1 MGKAKSLH
9 LTDRSMSVVR
19 ESDSLSARFN
29 QIADRYLEMIARDRE
44 NVRGKFTAAEWSQ
57 LIDLAERFDDREQ
70 SAAARLSALLSF
82 AGNRTLRRVLQ
93 GLTGGEL
100 VVLLEL
106 LENEQRGEPP
116 ATHSAARPGHDG

>member
-1 MGKAKSLH
+1 MSKRLQ
-9 LTDRSMSVVR
+9 LYLDDR
-19 ESDSLSARFN
+19 SLSAVRATDSIAGRFN

-44 NVRGKFTAAEWSQ
+44 NVRGKFTAGEWSQ
-57 LIDLAERFDDREQ
+57 LIDLAERFDDRER
-70 SAAARLSALLSF
+70 SASARLSALLAF
-82 AGNRTLRRVLQ
+82 AGNRALRRVLH

-116 ATHSAARPGHDG
+116 GYAIRSEARS